1 MEKKPYADVWG
12 DTVDLKHLAI
22 AMGIGI
28 IISLSFY
35 ILGLNYLQANFPKLA
50 ANLMTA
56 YALLIGIAGCLLSAI
71 ISAKLFKPKR
81 KLNEEEF
88 SQADRLAVLEELK
101 IDIDKEAEELQSVG
115 PKVIQEMKD
124 LQIYDLF
131 AQKNAKSKVGE
142 VQDGRAVSQ

>member
-28 IISLSFY
+28 IISLLFY
-35 ILGLNYLQANFPKLA
+35 ILGLNYLQANVSKLA

-81 KLNEEEF
+81 KLNEAEF
-88 SQADRLAVLEELK
+88 SEADRLAVLEELK
-101 IDIDKEAEELQSVG
+101 IDIDKEADELQFVG

-131 AQKNAKSKVGE
+131 ARKNTKSKVGE

>member
-1 MEKKPYADVWG
+1 MEKKTYADVWG

-28 IISLSFY
+28 FISLSFY
-35 ILGLNYLQANFPKLA
+35 ILGLNYLQANFSKLA

-81 KLNEEEF
+81 KLNEAEF
-88 SQADRLAVLEELK
+88 SEADRLAVLEELK
-101 IDIDKEAEELQSVG
+101 IDIDKEAEELQFVA

-131 AQKNAKSKVGE
+131 AQKNPKSKVGE

>member
-35 ILGLNYLQANFPKLA
+35 ILGLNYLQANFSKLA

-88 SQADRLAVLEELK
+88 SEADRLAALEELK

>member
-28 IISLSFY
+28 IISLFFY
-35 ILGLNYLQANFPKLA
+35 ILGLNYLQANFSKLA

-88 SQADRLAVLEELK
+88 SEGDRLAVLEELK
-101 IDIDKEAEELQSVG
+101 IDIDKEAEELQFVG

-131 AQKNAKSKVGE
+131 ARKNAKSKVGE
-142 VQDGRAVSQ
+142 VQDGRTVSQ

>member
-12 DTVDLKHLAI
+12 DTVDLKHLGI
-22 AMGIGI
+22 AMIIGI

-35 ILGLNYLQANFPKLA
+35 MFGLHYLKANFPKLA

-56 YALLIGIAGCLLSAI
+56 YALLIGISGCLLSAI
-71 ISAKLFKPKR
+71 VSAKLFKPKR

-88 SQADRLAVLEELK
+88 SEADRLAVLEELK
-101 IDIDKEAEELQSVG
+101 IDREKEAAELETVG
-115 PKVIQEMKD
+115 PQIIQEMKD

-131 AQKNAKSKVGE
+131 ASSGSNRKVGE
-142 VQDGRAVSQ
+142 KQHGITIS

>member
-35 ILGLNYLQANFPKLA
+35 ILGLNYLQANFSKLA

-88 SQADRLAVLEELK
+88 SEADRLAVLEELK

>member
-28 IISLSFY
+28 IISLLFY
-35 ILGLNYLQANFPKLA
+35 ILGLNYLQANFSKLA

-88 SQADRLAVLEELK
+88 SEGDRLAVLEELK
-101 IDIDKEAEELQSVG
+101 IDIDKEAEELQFVG

-131 AQKNAKSKVGE
+131 ARKNPKSKVGE
-142 VQDGRAVSQ
+142 VQDGRTVSQ

>member
-28 IISLSFY
+28 IISLLFY
-35 ILGLNYLQANFPKLA
+35 ILGLNYLQANVSKLA

-88 SQADRLAVLEELK
+88 SEADRLAVLEELK
-101 IDIDKEAEELQSVG
+101 IDIDKEADELQFVG

-131 AQKNAKSKVGE
+131 ARKNTKSKVGE

>member
-35 ILGLNYLQANFPKLA
+35 ILGLNYLQVNFSKLA

-88 SQADRLAVLEELK
+88 SEADRLAVLEELK

>member
-1 MEKKPYADVWG
+1 
-12 DTVDLKHLAI
+12 
-22 AMGIGI
+22 MGIGI

-35 ILGLNYLQANFPKLA
+35 ILGLNYLQANFSKLA

-88 SQADRLAVLEELK
+88 SEGDRLAVLEELK
-101 IDIDKEAEELQSVG
+101 IDIDKEAEELQFVG

-131 AQKNAKSKVGE
+131 ARKNAKSKVGE
-142 VQDGRAVSQ
+142 VQDGRTVSQ

>member
-35 ILGLNYLQANFPKLA
+35 ILGLNYLQANVSKLA

-88 SQADRLAVLEELK
+88 SEEDRLAVLEELK
-101 IDIDKEAEELQSVG
+101 IDIDKEAEELQFVG
-115 PKVIQEMKD
+115 AKVIQEMKD

-131 AQKNAKSKVGE
+131 ARKNAKRNVGE
-142 VQDGRAVSQ
+142 VQDGRTVSQ